1 MYMKINRTLIIRIA
15 ILILVVILSWCI
27 YDEFSI
33 SSLKLYDGPMW
44 KKQDYDDDNIIM
56 RNRYIPSF
64 VCNNL
69 ITLSN
74 TYTFDEDE
82 EPVDGE
88 PVYQIDIYRRDEGIV
103 NEELWDNIKPI
114 YFNNILPLLSEKSWV
129 KDKEHELDFVFLKR
143 YHPDER
149 THLGLHMDD
158 DYLSATVMLSE
169 SSDYENGRFYLF
181 PKTFSNEHEYAV
193 SKLSNEQRDIFINN
207 HDILPIV
214 HQEQGDVIIYTGSDH
229 LHGTLPITQGSR
241 YILIFFFN
249 KK

>member
-1 MYMKINRTLIIRIA
+1 MKIFQISVFVFIIY
-15 ILILVVILSWCI
+15 ILKRI
-27 YDEFSI
+27 YDAYKRL
-33 SSLKLYDGPMW
+33 SLKLYEGPVW
-44 KKQDYDDDNIIM
+44 RKQDYDEDNIIM
-56 RNRYIPSF
+56 RNKHVSPF
-64 VCNNL
+64 TCDNL

-74 TYTFDEDE
+74 KYTFDEGE
-82 EPVDGE
+82 EPVDGN
-88 PVYQIDIYRRDEGIV
+88 PVYQIDIYTKEQGIM
-103 NEELWDNIKPI
+103 NDELWENIKPI
-114 YFNNILPLLSEKSWV
+114 YLNNIHPLLSEKSWN
-129 KDKEHELDFVFLKR
+129 KYKNYELDFVFLKR

-158 DYLSATVMLSE
+158 DYLSATVMLSK
-169 SSDYENGRFYLF
+169 SSDYENGQFYLF
-181 PKTFSNEHEYAV
+181 PKSFSKEHDYAV
-193 SKLSNEQRDIFINN
+193 SKLSNIERDNFINN